1 MGLHVLLYVFLKIQM
16 AKNQNRRKSHGHSS
30 MRPSNQRSKN
40 RRPKERPPFDRTSDK
55 GTPKGIGGDVIEGRQ
70 AVRELLLAQKR
81 KIKEVIFLAGL
92 DPSPVLAQ
100 IRDLAI
106 EARIPLHEVA
116 RAKFDQLATTDAPQG
131 VISYADPLPTL
142 GIDDLLSTR
151 KKPFLLVMDG
161 IVDPR
166 NLGAILRSAECAG
179 VTGVL
184 LPKHRSTKITATVA
198 KTAQGAIEHLP
209 VGSVSGIPKGLS
221 LLKEKGVWTVGL
233 DSDASTE
240 IFELGVAD
248 EPLALVL
255 GSEGQ
260 GLGRLT
266 RERCDLLAKI
276 PVFGSIESLNVSV
289 AAAVACFEIAQRRR

>member
-1 MGLHVLLYVFLKIQM
+1 
-16 AKNQNRRKSHGHSS
+16 
-30 MRPSNQRSKN
+30 MRSSNQKSKH
-40 RRPKERPPFDRTSDK
+40 RRPKEKHPFDRASDK
-55 GTPKGIGGDVIEGRQ
+55 GTTKGIGGDVIEGRQ

-81 KIKEVIFLAGL
+81 KIKEVVFLAGL

-100 IRDLAI
+100 IRDLAM
-106 EARIPLHEVA
+106 EARIPLYEVA
-116 RAKFDQLATTDAPQG
+116 RAKFDQLAITDAPQG
-131 VISYADPLPTL
+131 VISYAEPLPNL
-142 GIDDLLSTR
+142 GIDDLLSTT

-166 NLGAILRSAECAG
+166 NLGAMLRSAECAG

-184 LPKHRSTKITATVA
+184 LPKHRSTKLTPTVA

-209 VGSVSGIPKGLS
+209 IGSVSGIPKGLS

-289 AAAVACFEIAQRRR
+289 ASAIACFEIAQRRRS

>member
-1 MGLHVLLYVFLKIQM
+1 MGLHVSLSVYLTIQM

-30 MRPSNQRSKN
+30 TRPSNQRSKH
-40 RRPKERPPFDRTSDK
+40 RRPKEKPPFDRSSDR

-100 IRDLAI
+100 IRDLAM
-106 EARIPLHEVA
+106 EGRIPLHEVA
-116 RAKFDQLATTDAPQG
+116 RPKFDQLATTDAPQG
-131 VISYADPLPTL
+131 VISYAEPLPNL

-151 KKPFLLVMDG
+151 KKPFLLVLDG

-166 NLGAILRSAECAG
+166 NLGAMLRSAECAG

-184 LPKHRSTKITATVA
+184 LPKHRSTKITPTVA

-209 VGSVSGIPKGLS
+209 IGSVSGIPKGLS

-233 DSDASTE
+233 DSDAPTE
-240 IFELGVAD
+240 IYELGVAD

-260 GLGRLT
+260 GLGRLS
-266 RERCDLLAKI
+266 RERCDLLAQI

-289 AAAVACFEIAQRRR
+289 AAAIACFEIAQRRR